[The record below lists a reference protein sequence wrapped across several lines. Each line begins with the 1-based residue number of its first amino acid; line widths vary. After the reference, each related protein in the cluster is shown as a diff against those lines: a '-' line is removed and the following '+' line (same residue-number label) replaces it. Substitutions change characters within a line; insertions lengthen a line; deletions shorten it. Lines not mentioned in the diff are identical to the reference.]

1 MLDLTFLVGSFSQAV
16 AVKHCPLPVAS
27 GAHPHF
33 LDAVDV
39 RIVRSH
45 KLTEFILIVL
55 NSSSETIDIM
65 RCDDEWAA
73 TR

>member
-1 MLDLTFLVGSFSQAV
+1 MLDLTFLVSFPQSV
-16 AVKHCPLPVAS
+16 PVKHCPLPIAS

-33 LDAVDV
+33 LDTVDV
-39 RIVRSH
+39 RIVRSQ
-45 KLTEFILIVL
+45 KLTEFILVVL